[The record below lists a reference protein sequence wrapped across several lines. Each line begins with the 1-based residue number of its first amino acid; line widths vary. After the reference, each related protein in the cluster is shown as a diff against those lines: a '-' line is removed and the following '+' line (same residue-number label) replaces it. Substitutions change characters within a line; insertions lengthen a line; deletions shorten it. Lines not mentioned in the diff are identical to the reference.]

1 LGSSPSQPP
10 ASAVDVS
17 TSRVSEFLS
26 SITKEVDVVL
36 ENPTPNPLRK
46 KKLPGGGWLLLGA
59 AGVLLAS
66 GLSVT
71 NAYLLSRKARRP
83 L

>member
-1 LGSSPSQPP
+1 
-10 ASAVDVS
+10 
-17 TSRVSEFLS
+17 VSEFLS